1 MRTKNGTI
9 RARTAGGLARGTG
22 RVKPNGTIKRSDSK
36 KNPAPAAPL
45 AAAQPTPAVPV
56 KHRTVIDQNPTP
68 LYCSDECR
76 LADLNTIH
84 GGFPI
89 NYNPDRDAPDSP
101 TLPPVPHNS
110 LTGIPSPV
118 SEIDDSASSTSTSVD
133 SDDNIL
139 GDTVDYAS
147 ISPSVAALAR
157 MYNFPPLPARLAV
170 FDEEE
175 DTTPPSDPAEEYQSG
190 VMMAA
195 RRIKAALCPEPAPKR
210 SSYPFN
216 NQAPSRER
224 KPIPGWTDGSDAWRS
239 SVYSISSVD
248 SANKQAVGSEER
260 ASAYRSFPASP
271 HRSVGVYST
280 LSENTTPVASHAPAP
295 ADFNASMRSKTQEE
309 VSSNYP
315 LTFVRRTDSR
325 TSLSGASP
333 QSLPMARRKE
343 HSLVM
348 PGAEGMLLVP
358 NVKLRSHSAASS
370 HSGGTSSVSSC
381 RSGST
386 RSLVKSPLSR
396 RGSQFSEEGT
406 IPELPEPGEVG
417 SLPAPKRPVIESES
431 HALCVTDLALTL
443 ILRSAFVVLRQCD
456 DLPDHAHAEAQGN
469 SLREAGHQW
478 RNADRRSRGGGAALH
493 EAAVPL
499 PWQGGRSALVVA
511 TRAFVLIWL
520 PHPRIALFPTAYHMP
535 I

>member
-1 MRTKNGTI
+1 
-9 RARTAGGLARGTG
+9 
-22 RVKPNGTIKRSDSK
+22 
-36 KNPAPAAPL
+36 
-45 AAAQPTPAVPV
+45 
-56 KHRTVIDQNPTP
+56 
-68 LYCSDECR
+68 
-76 LADLNTIH
+76 
-84 GGFPI
+84 
-89 NYNPDRDAPDSP
+89 
-101 TLPPVPHNS
+101 
-110 LTGIPSPV
+110 
-118 SEIDDSASSTSTSVD
+118 
-133 SDDNIL
+133 
-139 GDTVDYAS
+139 
-147 ISPSVAALAR
+147 
-157 MYNFPPLPARLAV
+157 
-170 FDEEE
+170 
-175 DTTPPSDPAEEYQSG
+175 
-190 VMMAA
+190 MAA